1 MVPILSSKEMETDM
15 NIIQQPP
22 KTFYRYSPKKTFI
35 QFVIGGPDIPETCT
49 IELFYEAGGPEEE
62 EHPRPVL
69 KDMLESVH
77 MERNQEKTRL
87 VVRCRLN
94 DISKNHMRQK
104 FVFGIHL
111 DDNDSILFTTPVEML
126 SKETKSR
133 NRLRNQVKNNV
144 RKTSFRDIVNNVE
157 QRLIMIE
164 KLLIEQSSD
173 EKK

>member
-1 MVPILSSKEMETDM
+1 
-15 NIIQQPP
+15 
-22 KTFYRYSPKKTFI
+22 
-35 QFVIGGPDIPETCT
+35 
-49 IELFYEAGGPEEE
+49 
-62 EHPRPVL
+62 
-69 KDMLESVH
+69 
-77 MERNQEKTRL
+77 
-87 VVRCRLN
+87 
-94 DISKNHMRQK
+94 MRQK